1 MISQKSHSA
10 GFFVKIV
17 TNVFYMKSK
26 RMEIALWKTLTN
38 GMGTETFDSV
48 LRIEKVSVGN

>member
-1 MISQKSHSA
+1 
-10 GFFVKIV
+10 
-17 TNVFYMKSK
+17 
-26 RMEIALWKTLTN
+26 MEIALWKTLTN